1 MEIIYYEHSEN
12 GFQIFDF
19 RPLINFGGGTYL
31 ENHFF
36 SASINQPDL
45 RQMIM
50 NIQNSYGL
58 PRLYLFC
65 TTCIGSPLY
74 AFVEQPVVRCPLC
87 SRISL
92 YNLLDLIVN
101 YLWEVM
107 KACLSE
113 PSSFFIFSSMVTKW
127 SLSSHAAAIM
137 QKIFQVSTTTLRLQL
152 QPHLSAIICK
162 YQRLWCNHHHNC
174 NHII

>member
-101 YLWEVM
+101 YLWESM

-127 SLSSHAAAIM
+127 SLSS
-137 QKIFQVSTTTLRLQL
+137 QLRPQLCKRFFRSLQL
-152 QPHLSAIICK
+152 QCD
-162 YQRLWCNHHHNC
+162 CNY
-174 NHII
+174 NHIYLQLFVNIKDCDVTTTTFATI